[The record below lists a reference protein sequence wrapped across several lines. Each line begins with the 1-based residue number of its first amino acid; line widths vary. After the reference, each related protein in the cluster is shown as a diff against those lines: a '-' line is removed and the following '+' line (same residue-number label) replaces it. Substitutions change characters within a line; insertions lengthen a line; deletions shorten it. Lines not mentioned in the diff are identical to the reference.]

1 MIFWHRNHQLGYTFC
16 GALPLLEGRS
26 EVIFDEGSGEP
37 SLLEGLR
44 GHEFTRYE
52 REPDTFLDKIVIMD
66 KSAVAYHT
74 PETKE
79 QSKQLV
85 KKGYPG
91 TIKCKT
97 QASRVK
103 QMVLA
108 FHNSKGL
115 IYTNLVPRAQGD
127 HGESRL
133 HHGSPQKIFEGR
145 LGWKG
150 RRWWRRG

>member
-1 MIFWHRNHQLGYTFC
+1 
-16 GALPLLEGRS
+16 
-26 EVIFDEGSGEP
+26 
-37 SLLEGLR
+37 
-44 GHEFTRYE
+44 
-52 REPDTFLDKIVIMD
+52 MD

-108 FHNSKGL
+108 LHNSKGL
-115 IYTNLVPRAQGD
+115 IYTNLVPRGTTVEAD
-127 HGESRL
+127 HVIGALKQFLRQMRL
-133 HHGSPQKIFEGR
+133 KRPQMVEEG
-145 LGWKG
+145 LILH
-150 RRWWRRG
+150 

>member
-1 MIFWHRNHQLGYTFC
+1 
-16 GALPLLEGRS
+16 
-26 EVIFDEGSGEP
+26 
-37 SLLEGLR
+37 
-44 GHEFTRYE
+44 
-52 REPDTFLDKIVIMD
+52 MD

-85 KKGYPG
+85 KKGSPG

-103 QMVLA
+103 RMVLA

-115 IYTNLVPRAQGD
+115 IYTNLVPRADYIMGALKKFLRAD
-127 HGESRL
+127 
-133 HHGSPQKIFEGR
+133 
-145 LGWKG
+145 
-150 RRWWRRG
+150 